1 MDKGIITE
9 KIQDCLGLAYA
20 LNHIAW
26 DIEFVP
32 LEFKEEFNSVLT
44 LTEYL
49 ERSIK
54 DVYNKIKSE
63 V

>member
-1 MDKGIITE
+1 MDKGIIIE

-26 DIEFVP
+26 GIECVP

-54 DVYNKIKSE
+54 DVYNRIKSE